1 MSWLLPL
8 SLVLLVGIV
17 MGAGHILFV
26 RWMQRA
32 TAPAPTADR
41 ASDERGDEAP

>member
-26 RWMQRA
+26 RWMQRT
-32 TAPAPTADR
+32 TAPEPIADR